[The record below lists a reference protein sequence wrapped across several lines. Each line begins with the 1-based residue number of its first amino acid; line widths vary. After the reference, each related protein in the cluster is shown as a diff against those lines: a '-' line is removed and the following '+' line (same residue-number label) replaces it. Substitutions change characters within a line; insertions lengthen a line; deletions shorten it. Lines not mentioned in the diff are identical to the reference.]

1 MFDDLQLLLDLP
13 LSVCLLVCGEAWHL
27 AHVLLYQTMKKKKKG
42 GAIFQ
47 LNNCR
52 RQVFTFVGQTQPSRK
67 IGQGQHREEEQAQA
81 TNDDERWETV
91 GGRVVDFGHSTAQ
104 QFASVSMFQRL
115 SL

>member
-1 MFDDLQLLLDLP
+1 MFDDHQLLLVSLP
-13 LSVCLLVCGEAWHL
+13 LCLAVCGEAWHL

-67 IGQGQHREEEQAQA
+67 IGQGAEENRDEAQA
-81 TNDDERWETV
+81 TNDD
-91 GGRVVDFGHSTAQ
+91 
-104 QFASVSMFQRL
+104 
-115 SL
+115 